1 MNVQRPRAERMFP
14 TERMSLLQARE
25 VFCGGMYSTISMRR
39 SLSCTRWVAC
49 NDGWFGGIGSK
60 STGWRGRGLW
70 HLSKVVWVAV
80 QYENLPYCNSKR
92 HDMYEIR
99 ARHVSFAIKN
109 DVGGSSVAKCVVHE
123 GHHGKA
129 ALDWITETYQLDRAN
144 INNLKKK
151 LDRMLVALQ
160 DIDPSRTSL
169 SLDKD
174 FFPKAEL
181 LEGLSPGLTLKVF
194 SRYPEEFAHPDAV
207 DYWRIMAALVYTAG
221 FSPEAVASLFSRH
234 ICLFARTV
242 QDPENLKR
250 LFEWLQNLGLREK
263 DVAKLIDRYPLI
275 LQINVSDVLIPR
287 IEYMSALTNGK
298 RERVIKAIC
307 RHPEILGVDTLF
319 IQQRV
324 DYFLNDIGLSQKDVG
339 NLFVAQ
345 PSLFTCSIEETLR
358 PAIMCLQNE
367 LQPAEDREYFKTA
380 KNQSEDNV
388 TQSSGEMPTGLL
400 LHRLVVAG
408 GVLSRSPQ
416 TLQGRIDSWRQ
427 LGFNQEDICLALW
440 RFPRLLLYP
449 INELKYKRK
458 IDFLNEEMNLDPS
471 ALTAFPQFISY
482 SLENRIAPRVA
493 VAKGLRGTI
502 PSLYMLAL
510 KDEAFYKSL
519 GVTHEEAVAFLE
531 SWCQSPEAQKWL

>member
-14 TERMSLLQARE
+14 TGRMSLLQARE
-25 VFCGGMYSTISMRR
+25 VFCGGMYYTISTRR
-39 SLSCTRWVAC
+39 SLACTRWVAC

-80 QYENLPYCNSKR
+80 EYENLPYCNSKR

-109 DVGGSSVAKCVVHE
+109 DVGGSSVAECVVHE